1 MAKRGDEDDDKR
13 PTSKDGDPE
22 GDAPEQEDEG
32 EEDESASAE
41 GDDAKDESDEDDD
54 AKDESDEDD
63 EAKDES
69 DEDDEAKDESD
80 EDDEAKDESDEDDE
94 AKDESDEDD
103 DANDE
108 SDEDDD
114 AKDESEPL
122 AASSD
127 EEGEQEEVMVA
138 GQLGVQRYVYSA
150 FFASVMLGGFIL
162 GRALETLW
170 ERVAVSD
177 WAVRNIPAVTGVPDE
192 SKATYSFI
200 AAGVVAVIVGVYNF
214 RKAHVRRWAEDV
226 STELLK
232 VKWPTRK
239 EVYASTVVVLA
250 TSAVAVVYLFL
261 LDRFWGFLT
270 DKIYGMGS

>member
-1 MAKRGDEDDDKR
+1 
-13 PTSKDGDPE
+13 
-22 GDAPEQEDEG
+22 
-32 EEDESASAE
+32 
-41 GDDAKDESDEDDD
+41 
-54 AKDESDEDD
+54 
-63 EAKDES
+63 
-69 DEDDEAKDESD
+69 
-80 EDDEAKDESDEDDE
+80 
-94 AKDESDEDD
+94 
-103 DANDE
+103 
-108 SDEDDD
+108 
-114 AKDESEPL
+114 
-122 AASSD
+122 
-127 EEGEQEEVMVA
+127 
-138 GQLGVQRYVYSA
+138 
-150 FFASVMLGGFIL
+150 MLGGFIL